1 MIYLTIRKH
10 QFLFYHKK
18 KKKITIVILWTRI
31 WVKANNF
38 VFWKLVRYKRQF
50 LTNFSSERLCRRL
63 LTCFENTAVLSV
75 HKTQYSWEKNHWNSR
90 VQRIRRSLSNFSDN
104 FLPQAPVCLLFF
116 FCRKEEEE
124 HNDQSRRTELS
135 IRAIRNSFMTR

>member
-1 MIYLTIRKH
+1 MIYVTIKKH
-10 QFLFYHKK
+10 QFFFTTKQT
-18 KKKITIVILWTRI
+18 KKITIVILWTRI
-31 WVKANNF
+31 WFKANNF

-75 HKTQYSWEKNHWNSR
+75 HKTQHLWEKNHWNSR
-90 VQRIRRSLSNFSDN
+90 VRRTQRVRRSLSNFSDN

-116 FCRKEEEE
+116 LSKEIGGAQRSKSK
-124 HNDQSRRTELS
+124 NRT
-135 IRAIRNSFMTR
+135 FY